1 MKSIAVIFGLLIA
14 AFVGW
19 YEGSPRYTLNE
30 MRKAAA
36 GGNGARLSA
45 FVDYEALKIDLKGEL
60 RRELMLEANRRG
72 AEGDPIVGLAVD
84 LLPVGVDLLVTPE
97 AVQAMFDA
105 KSAASTTGR
114 GPGAGG
120 SKVGVMPVAI
130 PREGIVIERRGL
142 SEFKVKTKGK
152 DGAAVFRRYGW
163 GWKLA
168 GFDMPYRFGAAES
181 GGPGGQTR
189 APLSGP

>member
-1 MKSIAVIFGLLIA
+1 MKSIAVVFGLLIA
-14 AFVGW
+14 AMVGW
-19 YEGSPRYTLNE
+19 YELSPRYTLNE

-36 GGNGARLSA
+36 AGNGAKLSA
-45 FVDYEALKIDLKGEL
+45 YVDYEALKIDLKDEL
-60 RRELMLEANRRG
+60 RRELLLEANRRG
-72 AEGDPIVGLAVD
+72 AERNPIVGLAVE

-105 KSAASTTGR
+105 TSAASTTGR
-114 GPGAGG
+114 GPAARE

-130 PREGIVIERRGL
+130 PKEGIVIERRGL

-152 DGAAVFRRYGW
+152 DGAAIFRRYGI

-181 GGPGGQTR
+181 GGPGGQAR
-189 APLSGP
+189 APVSGP